1 MLLQAGRGRSSP
13 TPNEE
18 YLLPP
23 LVETQ
28 GVSAGGGLMYE
39 RRNFLRSI
47 SLNTMRID
55 CLFVSPRQREVK
67 SIGYLLICI
76 ASCLIKGIINV

>member
-1 MLLQAGRGRSSP
+1 M
-13 TPNEE
+13 N
-18 YLLPP
+18 
-23 LVETQ
+23 
-28 GVSAGGGLMYE
+28 E

-55 CLFVSPRQREVK
+55 CLFVSLRQREVK

-76 ASCLIKGIINV
+76 ALCLIKGIINV